1 MFFCGLEKGHIA
13 MMHDLVSVEQ
23 LTPAAVSHYV
33 QLAQAFKQG
42 AQIQL
47 VHPAYAM
54 NLFFENSTRTHTSFE
69 MAERRL
75 GIEVLSFVADTS
87 SVTKGESLL
96 DTLKTIQAI
105 GVNIAVIRHSQNE
118 YYQKLLQAQLDL
130 SIVNAGDGSGQ
141 HPSQSLLDML
151 TIFEEFGHFA
161 DLRIAIVGDLAHSRV
176 ARSDAQLLHSLGA
189 KLFFGGPPQW
199 FLQDL
204 APLGTYVAD
213 IDQLLPQVDVLML
226 LRVQHERLSTA
237 TETNFQEEQYY
248 QRYGLT
254 PQRLALLPP
263 QAIIMHPA
271 PVNRGV
277 EINSALVE
285 APQSRIFQQMHNGMY
300 MRMAILAKILQSQQ
314 LLAAPQL
321 EELIW

>member
-1 MFFCGLEKGHIA
+1 
-13 MMHDLVSVEQ
+13 MMHDLVSAEQ

-33 QLAQAFKQG
+33 QLAQDFKQG

-161 DLRIAIVGDLAHSRV
+161 DLRVAIVGDLAHSRV

-314 LLAAPQL
+314 LLVAPQL

>member
-33 QLAQAFKQG
+33 QLAQTFKQG

-161 DLRIAIVGDLAHSRV
+161 DLRVAIVGDLAHSRV

-226 LRVQHERLSTA
+226 LRVQHERLSTD

-248 QRYGLT
+248 QRYGLA

-314 LLAAPQL
+314 LLVAPQL